1 MHACMF
7 FLNENGLVLRL
18 YYLPSM
24 VIVLIMMSLNTT
36 FFSVCPNLPANDA
49 ASTVAVPM
57 MVLTG
62 LIAALASLF

>member
-1 MHACMF
+1 MF

-36 FFSVCPNLPANDA
+36 FFSVCPNAGANNA